1 MPAVQ
6 LAVGVDRRAPGGQQ
20 VRDLQCL
27 AGVLGQRVAALA
39 LALTPADVDPRAGGQ
54 LCLFDVGLDF
64 GKAEPH
70 RR

>member
-1 MPAVQ
+1 MFAVQ
-6 LAVGVDRRAPGGQQ
+6 LAVGVDRRALRSQQ
-20 VRDLQCL
+20 VGDFQRF
-27 AGVLGQRVAALA
+27 GRVLGQRVAALA
-39 LALTPADVDPRAGGQ
+39 LALAPADVDPRAGGQ